1 MKITYAVTAVDEHVE
16 LERLL
21 RFLRDTIRKQD
32 EVIIQLDEKH
42 SQAVLEV
49 CNLFTNFNHTN
60 CLETYCIPNSKFYV
74 VALNNDFATFKNEIQ
89 KRATGDY
96 IFQIDADEMPTKY
109 LIESLPEYIE
119 LNPVIDMY
127 LIPRINKVTGITE
140 EHINRWG
147 WRVNEK
153 GWINFPDW
161 QWRIYKN
168 DSSIQWKNT
177 VHEQLTGFKHYTM
190 MLADEKHA
198 LIHEKTIARQERQ
211 NEFYEKF

>member
-49 CNLFTNFNHTN
+49 CNLFTNFNHTD

-109 LIESLPEYIE
+109 LIESLPEILEY
-119 LNPVIDMY
+119 NPTIDMY
-127 LIPRINKVTGITE
+127 LVPRINTVDGITE
-140 EHINRWG
+140 EHIQRWR
-147 WRVNEK
+147 WNQNER
-153 GWINFPDW
+153 GWINFPDH
-161 QWRIYKN
+161 QCRIYRN
-168 DSSIQWKNT
+168 SPEIQWVNK
-177 VHEQLTGFKHYTM
+177 VHERLTGFEHYTV
-190 MLADEKHA
+190 LPSEKEYA
-198 LIHEKTIARQERQ
+198 IHHKKTIARQEKQ
-211 NEFYEKF
+211 NELYETI